1 MCNDTIGDDAGQAKT
16 APLDQSAQPRHHRRD
31 RMLRLDAT
39 RMRRRTIVLSCGV
52 GILFAAY
59 LAIGLLVI
67 HTGAPDELTF
77 APQTNPSSQPLEV
90 YAEIVSV
97 DAVRDAIDLRLD
109 FATGRDRLGLR
120 FAGPS
125 DRDMVFEVGDGDSGQ
140 QITWHPGQ
148 WMTSHPLSVDIRRGN
163 IEDYPFDRYTATLT
177 MAAYEGA
184 DVANGTPLPLR
195 ITVWKRLPAW
205 DITTTATQPAAN
217 PATVTLTLGVRR
229 ADLHIIFATTI
240 YFAMAVMAIIALSVG
255 SLLFLGVRRM
265 DTTMAA
271 VLAAMVFTLPGLRSL
286 MPGNPPLGVHADSLI
301 FFWAEISVV
310 IGLALTVATWAI
322 GRENT

>member
-1 MCNDTIGDDAGQAKT
+1 
-16 APLDQSAQPRHHRRD
+16 
-31 RMLRLDAT
+31 MLRIDAT

-52 GILFAAY
+52 SILFAAY

-67 HTGAPDELTF
+67 HTRAPDELTF

-125 DRDMVFEVGDGDSGQ
+125 DRDMVIEVGDGDSEQ

-163 IEDYPFDRYTATLT
+163 VEDYPFDRYTATLT

-217 PATVTLTLGVRR
+217 PATVTLTFGVRR

>member
-1 MCNDTIGDDAGQAKT
+1 
-16 APLDQSAQPRHHRRD
+16 
-31 RMLRLDAT
+31 
-39 RMRRRTIVLSCGV
+39 MRRRTIVLGCGFGV
-52 GILFAAY
+52 LFVAY
-59 LAIGLLVI
+59 LMIGLLVI
-67 HTGAPDELTF
+67 HTGAPDELIF
-77 APQTNPSSQPLEV
+77 APQANPSGQALEV

-120 FAGPS
+120 FTGPS
-125 DRDMVFEVGDGDSGQ
+125 DRDMVIEVGDGDSEQ
-140 QITWHPGQ
+140 QIAWHAGQ

-163 IEDYPFDRYTATLT
+163 VQDYPFDRYTATLT
-177 MAAYEGA
+177 MAAYASAE
-184 DVANGTPLPLR
+184 VANGMMVPLR

-205 DITTTATQPAAN
+205 DITISATQPPSA
-217 PATVTLTLGVRR
+217 PATITLTFGVRR

-240 YFAMAVMAIIALSVG
+240 YCAMAVMAIIALSVG
-255 SLLFLGVRRM
+255 SLLYLGVRRM

-271 VLAAMVFTLPGLRSL
+271 VLAAMVFTLPGLRGL
-286 MPGNPPLGVHADSLI
+286 MPGNPPLGVHGDSLV

-322 GRENT
+322 GRGDR